1 MDNEHKY
8 DMHARICQQMND
20 IYRRKNETYH
30 DSFGN
35 TFKKYGPISALV
47 RINDKFERFEN
58 LILGA
63 KNQVPDEKITD
74 TLIDMANYC
83 IMTLIEL
90 EDKRRL
96 DETIAHCSQTSG
108 QSARAF
114 ASNLRPSSLG
124 CTSTADIID
133 NRDQVSSFKPNPYTD
148 KGNFGPRGV

>member
-8 DMHARICQQMND
+8 LWHQELCSKMNTL
-20 IYRRKNETYH
+20 YRTKNETYH
-30 DSFGN
+30 NSFGN
-35 TFKKYGPISALV
+35 TFVKYGPISALT
-47 RINDKFERFEN
+47 RIGDKFNRIEN

-63 KNQVPDEKITD
+63 KNQVPDETIKD
-74 TLIDMANYC
+74 TLLDMANYC
-83 IMTLIEL
+83 LMTLIEL

-124 CTSTADIID
+124 CTSTADILGM
-133 NRDQVSSFKPNPYTD
+133 VSDSGFNGTMK
-148 KGNFGPRGV
+148 